1 MSGLLQVSSVMT
13 QDSDGRHAETYD
25 LSWAPLLAREAAK
38 PYWARLRQSV
48 QSDRLQGPV
57 YPPRGQ
63 VLAAL
68 RTPLES
74 VKVVILGQDPYHG
87 PGQAHGL
94 AFSVPD
100 GVRPPPSLKPVLR
113 ELREDFGSQIPQ
125 TEALLAEY
133 AKLCI
138 RRNWLETTGNLTPWT
153 KRGVL
158 LLNTVLTVRGGVPK
172 SHAGVGWEI
181 FTDAVCREVLEQ
193 PRPIVWMLWGADAR
207 KKLERLID
215 ARLESS
221 GEYEDAHHG
230 CSDVTV
236 VHNAHLFLT
245 AGHPSP
251 LNKSVPYAGCRHFS
265 QANDWLRQHGT
276 EPVDWSL

>member
-25 LSWAPLLAREAAK
+25 LSWSPLLSRETAK

-74 VKVVILGQDPYHG
+74 VKAVILGQDPYHG

-100 GVRPPPSLKPVLR
+100 GVKPPPSLREVMSEWYDDMGRPGVDFLPKLR
-113 ELREDFGSQIPQ
+113 RVAGTDRHFHCGDLSIW
-125 TEALLAEY
+125 
-133 AKLCI
+133 I
-138 RRNWLETTGNLTPWT
+138 R
-153 KRGVL
+153 RGVL
-158 LLNTVLTVRGGVPK
+158 LLNTVLTVRGGMPK
-172 SHAGVGWEI
+172 SHAGFGWET
-181 FTDAVCREVLEQ
+181 FTDAVCTEILAQ
-193 PRPIVWMLWGADAR
+193 PRPIVWLRWGSDAR
-207 KKLERLID
+207 KKVDRLV
-215 ARLESS
+215 LTT
-221 GEYEDAHHG
+221 
-230 CSDVTV
+230 DVL
-236 VHNAHLFLT
+236 VHPFLHLHLT

-251 LNKSVPYAGCRHFS
+251 LNKSVPFTGCRHFS
-265 QANDWLRQHGT
+265 QANDWLRQHGA
-276 EPVDWSL
+276 EPVDWSLT